1 MITNIDTLTMLQ
13 KVYNSMS
20 EDDRQTA
27 DKVICGEYYRSEPY
41 KTKEAKYQ
49 ELGIM
54 TTFTPMLVGEMIR
67 ALKQDISQS
76 ESGKSRSS
84 GKRTVLNSMMKAAA
98 KENRQEWTKTTLIQN
113 GKQYYCN
120 GYVGFV
126 FTEID
131 ENLPVCPD
139 NYKDKYF
146 DLEKKVLEP
155 ARANITAELELPS
168 YKLLEMYYKQNKKKY
183 SKPQFT
189 FGDNQP
195 TVNPEYLL
203 QVMKVLPG
211 IRLYMTD
218 KLFTPIYGIDENG
231 NEAILM
237 PIRANENEPAGRTQ
251 L

>member
-1 MITNIDTLTMLQ
+1 MINNVDTLKMLQ
-13 KVYNSMS
+13 KVYNTMN

-41 KTKEAKYQ
+41 KATEAKYQ

-54 TTFTPMLVGEMIR
+54 TTFMPMLIGEMIR

-76 ESGKSRSS
+76 EAGKPRTSGK
-84 GKRTVLNSMMKAAA
+84 KTVLNSMMKQAA

-139 NYKDKYF
+139 NCKDKYF

-155 ARANITAELELPS
+155 ARANTTAELELPS
-168 YKLLEMYYKQNKKKY
+168 YKLLEMWYKNNKTKY
-183 SKPQFT
+183 NKPTFT
-189 FGDNQP
+189 FGENQP
-195 TVNPEYLL
+195 TVNPEFLL
-203 QVMKVLPG
+203 QVMKVLPT
-211 IRLYMTD
+211 IRLYMTE
-218 KLFTPIYGIDENG
+218 KLLTPIYGIDENG